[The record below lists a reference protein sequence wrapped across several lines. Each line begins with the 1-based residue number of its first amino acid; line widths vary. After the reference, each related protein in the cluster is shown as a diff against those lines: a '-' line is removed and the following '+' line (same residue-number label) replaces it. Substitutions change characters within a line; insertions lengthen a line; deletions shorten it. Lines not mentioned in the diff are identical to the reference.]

1 MRREKRKRR
10 RRERE
15 GEREKGK
22 DGGTEEGREREAKS
36 TVGSN
41 VTAVCRA
48 RGKPEQ
54 SGRMH
59 HKLRRYLTNAL
70 YTRNQQ

>member
-22 DGGTEEGREREAKS
+22 DGGTEEGREREAKM
-36 TVGSN
+36 
-41 VTAVCRA
+41 
-48 RGKPEQ
+48 RGCDAPWRPNSEL
-54 SGRMH
+54 H
-59 HKLRRYLTNAL
+59 RRGGP
-70 YTRNQQ
+70 